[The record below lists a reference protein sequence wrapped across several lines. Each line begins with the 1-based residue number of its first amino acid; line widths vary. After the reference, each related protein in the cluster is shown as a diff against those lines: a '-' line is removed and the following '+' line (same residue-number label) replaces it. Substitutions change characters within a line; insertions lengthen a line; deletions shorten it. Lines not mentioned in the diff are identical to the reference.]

1 MTLWRS
7 RRAVAY
13 LALVAATSAALTL
26 LYNYGMATWEADP
39 QPLYRSLQVVFQT
52 FTTTGYGEDA
62 GWATPQMNLLMV
74 GMQLTG
80 IGLILTAVDVF
91 AVPWLRSALSPTAPT
106 RAPEQS
112 DHVVVCGYTPRTAEF
127 LEEAD
132 SRGRES
138 VVVEA
143 DEETAID
150 LHEADRT
157 VVHGDPESL
166 DPLRAA
172 HAGDAAAVVVDAGD
186 ETSASVALA
195 TQELDADVR
204 VVTLVEDDAAA
215 EYHRIAGAD
224 EVLSPRRILGES
236 LARRVPT
243 AVSTAVDEGVSV
255 GDDLELVE
263 FGVEEASDLRGRT
276 LAGAG
281 LRERYGVDVVGAW
294 VDGDFESPVDADRVL
309 GADVRLLVAG
319 TPGQVEEFRRE
330 ITPTVR
336 PLTPRRVVVIGYG
349 QAGMAAADAVDG
361 VGSEVTVLDIR
372 DLDGVDVVG
381 DARDPDVLREAGVP
395 EASAVV
401 ITLDDDTT
409 AIFASLVVRDI
420 APETEVVVRAND
432 AGSVRKLHRAGA
444 DYVQSLATVSGRM
457 LASTVFEDEEVLA
470 VDERINVVKLPVGDL
485 VGQTLAE
492 ADVRARTG
500 CTVLLVERD
509 GEPIR
514 ALDPDEFRFQV
525 DDEVV
530 VAGTDESV
538 HAFERTF
545 AG

>member
-1 MTLWRS
+1 
-7 RRAVAY
+7 V
-13 LALVAATSAALTL
+13 
-26 LYNYGMATWEADP
+26 
-39 QPLYRSLQVVFQT
+39 
-52 FTTTGYGEDA
+52 
-62 GWATPQMNLLMV
+62 
-74 GMQLTG
+74 TG

-91 AVPWLRSALSPTAPT
+91 AVPWLRSALSPSAPT
-106 RAPEQS
+106 RAPERS
-112 DHVVVCGYTPRTAEF
+112 GHVVVCGYTPRTAEF
-127 LEEAD
+127 LEEVD
-132 SRGRES
+132 SRGRQC
-138 VVVEA
+138 VVVEP

-150 LHEADRT
+150 LHEADRA

-166 DPLRAA
+166 EPLRAA
-172 HAGDAAAVVVDAGD
+172 HVEDAAAVVVDAGD
-186 ETSASVALA
+186 ETSASIALA
-195 TQELDADVR
+195 TRELDSDVR
-204 VVTLVEDDAAA
+204 VVTLVEDDDAA

-281 LRERYGVDVVGAW
+281 LRERYGIDVVGAW
-294 VDGDFESPVDADRVL
+294 IDGDFESPVDADRPL
-309 GADVRLLVAG
+309 DADVRLLVAG
-319 TPGQVEEFRRE
+319 APDQIEEFRGA

-336 PLTPRRVVVIGYG
+336 PLTPRKVVVIGYG
-349 QAGMAAADAVDG
+349 QAGMAASETVDS
-361 VGSEVTVLDIR
+361 VESEVTVLDIR
-372 DLDGVDVVG
+372 DSEGVDVVG
-381 DARDPDVLREAGVP
+381 DAREPEVLREAGVTD
-395 EASAVV
+395 ASAVV
-401 ITLDDDTT
+401 ITLNDDTT
-409 AIFASLVVRDI
+409 AIFATLVVRDI
-420 APETEVVVRAND
+420 APESEVVVRAND

-470 VDERINVVKLPVGDL
+470 VDERINVVKLPAGEL
-485 VGQTLAE
+485 VGRTLAE
-492 ADVRARTG
+492 AEVRSRTG

-514 ALDPDEFRFQV
+514 RLGADEFRFER

-538 HAFERTF
+538 RAFERTF
-545 AG
+545 GA